1 MAIGDYTIP
10 NTTIYLLKGC
20 PLDKDY
26 RHTKY
31 FTNATQQNDYFRT
44 LVFKTFSEQTYQ
56 RYAKG
61 QLRIA
66 ALADDIY
73 SANYMM
79 FQNTNHGNKW
89 FYAFIDSIEY
99 VSNTVTTVY
108 YTIDVIQTWMF
119 DYSMNGCFVER
130 EHSLTDNFG
139 ENLVPENLETGD
151 KIIYRREALV
161 DNAQYMLGCIMLKR
175 SPKENT
181 KTTFATK
188 TYSDNTW
195 RFTEVLLP
203 GDKPTFVITNLRPQ
217 VISPLNNITQGGLV
231 YALHGIPINPE
242 DCPSYF
248 DSHTGEYNYFNVKYE
263 HAATGESAGYVTLA
277 TLLRD
282 LADGHIT
289 GYGENGDT
297 VTLGTDDI
305 IAVYT
310 YPAYYALWSSLNK
323 ASNEGLNNYCGH
335 ITKSITKP
343 TSFNY
348 GGKIYIPKNKKTLTS
363 PYNDI
368 KITNAMGDEINLK
381 YELFGD
387 TANPDFDI
395 YTVLYSSPCCT
406 VVPHSYK
413 GIIRNWDE
421 SISQSNYPTPA
432 YSGNAYQDWLKDNRT
447 SWTTGMIASSLN
459 GIAST
464 TANVI
469 RGNIAGAVTGGISTV
484 TNIGSSLLKTQDI
497 KQKSPT
503 TVYQALTQLLNLS
516 TKEMQCWLYKTQI
529 KPEFAKMID
538 NYFSMFGYATKQ
550 VKTPNVKDPSVATL
564 LRPSWNYVQTKG
576 CMIDAV
582 THKDSNG
589 NEIVDSCV
597 PADVERELERIYDNG
612 ITFWMPNK
620 TVGDYTQDN
629 SPVIT

>member
-20 PLDKDY
+20 PIDKDY

-89 FYAFIDSIEY
+89 FYAFIDSVEY

-130 EHSLTDNFG
+130 EHSLTDKFG

-151 KIIYRREALV
+151 KIVYRREAIIS
-161 DNAQYMLGCIMLKR
+161 NAKYMLGAVVLKR
-175 SPKENT
+175 NPLKDTDTAFASPPNNISNRWHMARYTPNVE
-181 KTTFATK
+181 TTL
-188 TYSDNTW
+188 Y
-195 RFTEVLLP
+195 P
-203 GDKPTFVITNLRPQ
+203 YVIY
-217 VISPLNNITQGGLV
+217 PLDNITQGSLV
-231 YALHGIPINPE
+231 YIVHGLPINPE
-242 DCPSYF
+242 DCVNF
-248 DSHTGEYNYFNVKYE
+248 FNNNGNDYNYFNVTHVQGDVKE
-263 HAATGESAGYVTLA
+263 YVTLSTFLTDIIEGKVA
-277 TLLRD
+277 GSDTGVVGDQITLS
-282 LADGHIT
+282 
-289 GYGENGDT
+289 
-297 VTLGTDDI
+297 TDDI
-305 IAVYT
+305 IGVYT
-310 YPAYYALWSSLNK
+310 YPAYYALKTSLDK
-323 ASNEGLNNYCGH
+323 ARNEGFSNYCGH
-335 ITKSITKP
+335 ITNATTRPI
-343 TSFNY
+343 SFSY
-348 GGKIYIPKNKKTLTS
+348 GGKTYIPKNKKTLTS

-368 KITNAMGDEINLK
+368 KITNSMGDEINLK

-387 TANPDFDI
+387 TNNPDFDI
-395 YTVLYSSPCCT
+395 YTVLYSSPCST
-406 VVPHSYK
+406 LVPHSYK

-421 SISQSNYPTPA
+421 AISQSNYPVPA
-432 YSGNAYQDWLKDNRT
+432 YSGNAYQDWLRDNRS
-447 SWTTGMIASSLN
+447 SWTTGMIASSVTGLISV
-459 GIAST
+459 G
-464 TANVI
+464 ANLATH
-469 RGNIAGAVTGGISTV
+469 NIAGSIASGANLAGGIMT
-484 TNIGSSLLKTQDI
+484 SLAKLADL

-503 TVYQALTQLLNLS
+503 AVYQSLTQLLNMAS
-516 TKEMQCWLYKTQI
+516 NEMQWWLYKSQI
-529 KPEFAKMID
+529 KPEFAEIID
-538 NYFSMFGYATKQ
+538 NYFSMFGYATNK
-550 VKTPNVKDPSVATL
+550 VKIPNIKNPLMSSL

-612 ITFWMPNK
+612 ITFWMPGK
-620 TVGDYTQDN
+620 IVGDYTQDN
-629 SPVIT
+629 SPVTT